1 MTPEE
6 RAAKREAAVQGM
18 IAKGY
23 SRDRAEALIQMVAA
37 ALFGPG
43 GRFERDEREGGEG

>member
-6 RAAKREAAVQGM
+6 RAQKREAAVQGM

-23 SRDRAEALIQMVAA
+23 TRERAEELLADIGRT
-37 ALFGPG
+37 LFGPG
-43 GRFERDEREGGEG
+43 GRFEKDDRQ